1 MTNTKIQQL
10 TGIVFLAA
18 GWGWF
23 GGNFTPPD
31 SPWWNYLLHTI
42 PFLILLALSLR
53 FFQKSNGLGLTIFA
67 SISFIGLLVGII
79 MGATIPGENAYGIK
93 SIGDWVPAIIIMLG
107 SLIWLT
113 TLIPVN
119 RGEAVARTVSKD

>member
-10 TGIVFLAA
+10 TGIMVLAA

-23 GGNFTPPD
+23 GSNFTPPD

-42 PFLILLALSLR
+42 PFLILLILSLR
-53 FFQKSNGLGLTIFA
+53 FFQKGNGLGLSIFA
-67 SISFIGLLVGII
+67 TISFIGLLVGII
-79 MGATIPGENAYGIK
+79 MGATIPGDNAYGVK
-93 SIGDWVPAIIIMLG
+93 SIGDWVPAIIIILG

-113 TLIPVN
+113 TLIPGL
-119 RGEAVARTVSKD
+119 RGEAGARTVSKD